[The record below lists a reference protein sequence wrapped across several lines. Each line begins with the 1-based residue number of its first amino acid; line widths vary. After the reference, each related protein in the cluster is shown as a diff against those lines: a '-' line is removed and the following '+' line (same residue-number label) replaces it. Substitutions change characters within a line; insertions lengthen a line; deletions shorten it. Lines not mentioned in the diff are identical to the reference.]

1 MGGILISF
9 SSRRR
14 LSNAFFR
21 FKAYSN
27 GRRYLTSDFNFR
39 SETKISL
46 GDIVLFS
53 FLEVILK
60 VFKKSFDKKKKKM
73 KIYVFT

>member
-1 MGGILISF
+1 MRGILIPF

-14 LSNAFFR
+14 LNNAFFR

-27 GRRYLTSDFNFR
+27 GRRSLTSDFNFR

-46 GDIVLFS
+46 GDIVFFS
-53 FLEVILK
+53 FLEAILK
-60 VFKKSFDKKKKKM
+60 IFKKSFDKKKKR
-73 KIYVFT
+73 